1 MTVRM
6 FVPLGEVHGRASN
19 NVKGG
24 HVSAAIIDGR
34 AAAAELRAGL
44 FSRATR
50 QREAGVVPRLVV
62 VLAGDD
68 EASLAY
74 VRSLVSTG
82 KQTAIDVEVATL
94 GTDASEEALRAELER
109 LGHDRTVHGVML
121 QQPLP
126 SGVALRNV
134 AESIAAKKDV
144 DCSSPVNQ
152 GRLAFG
158 GAAFVPA
165 TPAAVMVLLERSPAW
180 PLRGKACIV
189 IGRSSV
195 VGVPVA
201 LLAMRADATV
211 TIAHSKTL
219 DLPANVRRADVV
231 VAAAGVPRMV
241 TGEMLRAG
249 CTVIDVG
256 TTVVDGKLVGDVD
269 FESARTVAAAIT
281 PVPGGVGPVTN
292 AALMQ
297 NVLTACERLTD
308 ELR

>member
-1 MTVRM
+1 
-6 FVPLGEVHGRASN
+6 
-19 NVKGG
+19 
-24 HVSAAIIDGR
+24 VSAAIIDGR

>member
-1 MTVRM
+1 M

>member
-1 MTVRM
+1 M
-6 FVPLGEVHGRASN
+6 
-19 NVKGG
+19 
-24 HVSAAIIDGR
+24 SAAIIDGR

-74 VRSLVSTG
+74 VRSLVGTG
-82 KQTAIDVEVATL
+82 KQTAIDVDVATL

-134 AESIAAKKDV
+134 AESIAANKDV

-219 DLPANVRRADVV
+219 DLPATVRRADVV

-308 ELR
+308 GLR

>member
-1 MTVRM
+1 
-6 FVPLGEVHGRASN
+6 
-19 NVKGG
+19 
-24 HVSAAIIDGR
+24 VSAAIIDGR

-94 GTDASEEALRAELER
+94 GSDASEEALRAELER

>member
-1 MTVRM
+1 M

-74 VRSLVSTG
+74 VRSLVGTG
-82 KQTAIDVEVATL
+82 KQTAIDVDVATL

-134 AESIAAKKDV
+134 AESIAADKDV

-219 DLPANVRRADVV
+219 DLPATVRRADVV

-308 ELR
+308 GLR

>member
-1 MTVRM
+1 M
-6 FVPLGEVHGRASN
+6 
-19 NVKGG
+19 
-24 HVSAAIIDGR
+24 SAAIIDGR

-74 VRSLVSTG
+74 VRSLVGTG
-82 KQTAIDVEVATL
+82 KQTAIDVDVATL

-134 AESIAAKKDV
+134 AESIAADKDV

-219 DLPANVRRADVV
+219 DLPATVRRADVV

-308 ELR
+308 GLR